1 MVVYLSYIHNYKLF
15 LEIYD
20 SKLCW
25 PAAFR
30 GRAVLYVYAGPSVQ
44 CCMELRRAR
53 PADRPAIRDV
63 ARRSLQASYSL
74 GPQAINGAIEKWYDE
89 TRLEETLE
97 DEDRLLLVADVA
109 GQVVAFSESVVSA
122 ANTGTLLW
130 LHVDPS
136 YRGEGIADGLFEKT
150 REQLDSLGATTLR
163 GRVLAENTEGNSFYE
178 DREFTKAGTESV
190 EIDGRNYVENIYT
203 ESKQWGSEAVETG
216 DGRTVYVDHDNHE
229 RGSVAPF
236 HVVFS
241 DTDEETRYGYFCSN
255 CNTLAN
261 AMDSMGRIECDSCGN
276 VRKPVRWDAA
286 YM

>member
-1 MVVYLSYIHNYKLF
+1 
-15 LEIYD
+15 
-20 SKLCW
+20 
-25 PAAFR
+25 
-30 GRAVLYVYAGPSVQ
+30 
-44 CCMELRRAR
+44 MELRRAT

-74 GPQAINGAIEKWYDE
+74 GPQAINSAIEEWY
-89 TRLEETLE
+89 
-97 DEDRLLLVADVA
+97 DEDRLESTLADEDRVLLVAELE
-109 GQVVAFSESVVSA
+109 GQVIAFSESVVSA

-136 YRGEGIADGLFEKT
+136 HRGEGVADAVFDAT
-150 REQLDSLGATTLR
+150 RAELAELGITHLR
-163 GRVLAENTEGNSFYE
+163 GRVLDQNAEGNRFYE
-178 DREFTKAGTESV
+178 KREFQQAGTDSV
-190 EIDGRNYVENIYT
+190 EIDGRTYVENIYT
-203 ESKQWGSEAVETG
+203 ESERWGREAIETE

-241 DTDEETRYGYFCSN
+241 DEDTETRYGYFCSN

-261 AMDSMGRIECDSCGN
+261 AMDSMGRIECDACGN